1 MRALPEGKIHVVK
14 PAGKRIQPE
23 VSVDPANTRIVCGS
37 FVADVLI
44 DRLNP
49 TVFHWVVQR
58 FGSPDILHWS
68 QENTFEEAER
78 AAEAYVNRLARQ
90 EAQAAKAKGTA
101 IGD

>member
-1 MRALPEGKIHVVK
+1 VRVLSKGKIHIVK

-23 VSVDPANTRIVCGS
+23 ISVDPANTRIVCGS

-49 TVFHWVVQR
+49 IFHWVVQR
-58 FGSPDILHWS
+58 RGSPEVLHWS
-68 QENTFEEAER
+68 QEETFEEAER
-78 AAEAYVNRLARQ
+78 AAESYVNRLARQ
-90 EAQAAKAKGTA
+90 ERQAAKAKGTA